1 MIFSTDRKANVKI
14 QLDNYSTVIEVK
26 EGSVYVT
33 RPSITEKISTHAIN
47 SPYSAIEIALWLRR
61 RLDREPNK
69 MVQDAFPDMSPE
81 DREFLMT
88 GITPQEWKELFD
100 DPENELGV
108 DNEEAPNDQSK

>member
-1 MIFSTDRKANVKI
+1 MIFSINKEQTVKI

-26 EGSVYVT
+26 EGTIYVT

-47 SPYSAIEIALWLRR
+47 SSYGAVEIALWLRR
-61 RLDREPNK
+61 RLDREPNA

-108 DNEEAPNDQSK
+108 DNEEAPNDQS